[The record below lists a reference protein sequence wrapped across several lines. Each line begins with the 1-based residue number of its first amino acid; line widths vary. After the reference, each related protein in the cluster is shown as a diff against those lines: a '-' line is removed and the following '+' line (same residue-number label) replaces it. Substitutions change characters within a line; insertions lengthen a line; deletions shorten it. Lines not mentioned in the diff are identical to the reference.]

1 MSPQHNLILVTG
13 ATGKQGGVTARRL
26 LADGTAVRAL
36 VRDAQAP
43 AAQELAAAGAE
54 LVVGDFDSPPSLPTA
69 LSGVTGLFLVP
80 PAAYGAQG
88 WDVDLEAARGQAV
101 VDAAREA
108 GVRQIVF
115 TGIASMGEDASWG
128 TTGKKRIED
137 AVIASGA
144 RYTLLRPVRF
154 MENYLLRTS
163 PVDGILDGVH
173 RHLFPAEGPMK
184 VIALADIGDIAA
196 RAFAEPERFHG
207 RVLELAGDALTPSA
221 AAAAISAA
229 TGHPVRYHEVSE
241 ADADALG
248 SEIGNTWRLLR
259 HTGGW
264 RADVEEIRAI
274 HPGLRTFDT
283 WLAETGAA
291 QIKALLD
298 SEKAS
303 ADR

>member
-26 LADGTAVRAL
+26 LADGRAVRAL

-43 AAQELAAAGAE
+43 AAQELAAAGAQ
-54 LVVGDFDSPPSLPTA
+54 LVVGDFDSPETLPAA
-69 LSGVTGLFLVP
+69 LAGVSGLFLVP
-80 PAAYGAQG
+80 PAAYGPEG
-88 WDVDLEAARGQAV
+88 WDVELEAVRGEAV
-101 VDAAREA
+101 VDAARAA

-115 TGIASMGEDASWG
+115 TGIASMGDNTSWG
-128 TTGKKRIED
+128 ATGKKRIEE
-137 AVIASGA
+137 AIIASGV

-163 PVDGILDGVH
+163 PVDGIFDGVH

-196 RAFAEPERFHG
+196 LAFADPDGFHG
-207 RVLELAGDALTPSA
+207 RVLELAGDVLVPPA

-229 TGHPVRYHEVSE
+229 TGHSVRYQEVSE
-241 ADADALG
+241 AEADALG
-248 SEIGNTWRLLR
+248 AEIGNTWRLMR
-259 HTGGW
+259 HTSGW
-264 RADVEEIRAI
+264 NADVDEIRRI
-274 HPGLRTFDT
+274 HPGLRSFDA

-298 SEKAS
+298 SEKVS
-303 ADR
+303 AQR

>member
-13 ATGKQGGVTARRL
+13 ATGKQGGTTARRL
-26 LADGTAVRAL
+26 LADGRAVRAL
-36 VRDAQAP
+36 VRDAHAP

-54 LVVGDFDSPPSLPTA
+54 LVVGDFDAPETLPAA
-69 LSGVTGLFLVP
+69 LAGVSGLFLVP
-80 PAAYGAQG
+80 PAAYGAEG
-88 WDVDLEAARGQAV
+88 WDVDLEAARGEAIV
-101 VDAAREA
+101 EAARAA

-115 TGIASMGEDASWG
+115 TGIASMGDSTSWG
-128 TTGKKRIED
+128 ATGKKRIED
-137 AVIASGA
+137 AIIASGLQ
-144 RYTLLRPVRF
+144 YTLLRPVRF

-163 PVDGILDGVH
+163 LVDGIKDGVH

-184 VIALADIGDIAA
+184 VIAVADIGDIAGL
-196 RAFAEPERFHG
+196 AFADPDRFHG
-207 RVLELAGDALTPSA
+207 RVLELAGDVLVPPV

-229 TGHPVRYHEVSE
+229 TGHQVSYHEVGEAE
-241 ADADALG
+241 ADAIGA
-248 SEIGNTWRLLR
+248 EIGNTWRLMR

-264 RADVEEIRAI
+264 RADVDEIRAI

-298 SEKAS
+298 RESSGKAG
-303 ADR
+303 